1 MWSDFLTIWRL
12 EWKRNRWLW
21 LGAFALM
28 LGGQGTLFLLRE
40 NLPEVLQWFPVGLAF
55 LSPLFFASG
64 MPLMIAKKQLP
75 FFLTLPVGSRKIYWN
90 YYSGSL
96 LLCLTFASTLFL
108 TQEFILRNLIL
119 GISLLL
125 LAHAVMFWGGLLRRD
140 GGGSVVGLLIL
151 FPLYLACYPL
161 IQFLTALFAVLLF
174 HSVEISLILHLLT
187 GEDAPLPTLEYY
199 ITIPLIA
206 LAFALAFALAGA
218 SLWNKEVIR
227 GRKGMKRTVW
237 FTVLLLATPFL
248 AAVLGYVAVSGTDC
262 LLHDYWSRQPGFRS
276 SEKPFRITYPEFY
289 RTTPTWK
296 LEQVPGGAARYVV
309 DPEKVLLFCRRL
321 QNETDTEKRAVT
333 TCDLPFRLG
342 YYNYI
347 PWSMPYFTI
356 SDYNCFPMA
365 LKAFL
370 EQKRWNDA
378 KEILKCSELF
388 FEYIHPQYFELLF
401 TKLYLLRRELDV
413 IYAGNEPE
421 AASVMQVLLKQLEEL
436 SLMPPYLPDV
446 RLPSNTGIFE
456 IPKDIS
462 GDGSLLRRC
471 AEARFRHIFYYWRIA
486 RTNREIRGAAQCV
499 TPEELSRYV
508 KGIIRF
514 VTVGYGKKAWIRK
527 ELNPYV
533 YTYYYLKVFGVA
545 ELRMQIAFLKKG
557 PPPELPEHLKI
568 ENGRITDKITG
579 YSSLTSEGWQ

>member
-1 MWSDFLTIWRL
+1 MIWRL
-12 EWKRNRWLW
+12 EGKQNRWLW

-40 NLPEVLQWFPVGLAF
+40 SLPEVLQWFPVILAF

-64 MPLMIAKKQLP
+64 IPLMIAKKQLP
-75 FFLTLPVGSRKIYWN
+75 LFLTLPVGSRKIYWN

-96 LLCLTFASTLFL
+96 LLCLIFASTLFL
-108 TQEFILRNLIL
+108 TQAFILRNLIL
-119 GISLLL
+119 GTSLLL
-125 LAHAVMFWGGLLRRD
+125 LVHAAMFWGGLLRRD
-140 GGGSVVGLLIL
+140 GSGSVVGLLIL

-161 IQFLTALFAVLLF
+161 IQFLTALLAALSSWSPEIESVLC
-174 HSVEISLILHLLT
+174 LLT
-187 GEDAPLPTLEYY
+187 GENAPLPTSEYY
-199 ITIPLIA
+199 ITVPLIA
-206 LAFALAFALAGA
+206 LASASAFALAGA
-218 SLWNKEVIR
+218 SLWNQEVIR

-237 FTVLLLATPFL
+237 FTVLLLTTPFL
-248 AAVLGYVAVSGTDC
+248 AAVLGYVAVSWADC

-296 LEQVPGGAARYVV
+296 QEHVPGGVKRYVV

-321 QNETDTEKRAVT
+321 QNETDTAKRVMT
-333 TCDLPFRLG
+333 TCDLPFLLD
-342 YYNYI
+342 YYGYI
-347 PWSMPYFTI
+347 PRSLSYFAI

-370 EQKRWNDA
+370 EQKRWDDA
-378 KEILKCSELF
+378 KEILKCSELLF
-388 FEYIHPQYFELLF
+388 VYIHPQYFELLF
-401 TKLYLLRRELDV
+401 TKLYLLRCELKV
-413 IYAGNEPE
+413 ICIYAGDEPE
-421 AASVMQVLLKQLEEL
+421 AASVMQVLLKQLEKL
-436 SLMPPYLPDV
+436 SLSLSYLPDV
-446 RLPSNTGIFE
+446 RLPSNAGIFE

-462 GDGSLLRRC
+462 GDGGLLRRC
-471 AEARFRHIFYYWRIA
+471 ADARFRHIFVYWKIA
-486 RTNREIRGAAQCV
+486 RCNREIRGAVPCG

-533 YTYYYLKVFGVA
+533 YTYYYLKVFGVTG
-545 ELRMQIAFLKKG
+545 LRRRIAFLEKS

-568 ENGRITDKITG
+568 EKDRITDKITG
-579 YSSLTSEGWQ
+579 YSSSTSEGWQ

>member
-12 EWKRNRWLW
+12 EWKRSKWLW

-28 LGGQGTLFLLRE
+28 LGGQGVLLLLKREQSDLFR
-40 NLPEVLQWFPVGLAF
+40 WFPVAMTFLA
-55 LSPLFFASG
+55 PLFFASG
-64 MPLMIAKKQLP
+64 MPSMFAKKQLP
-75 FFLTLPVGSRKIYWN
+75 FFLTLPVGSRKIYWF

-96 LLCLTFASTLFL
+96 LLCLVFASTLFL
-108 TQEFILRNLIL
+108 TQELALPNLIL
-119 GISLLL
+119 GIFLLL
-125 LAHAVMFWGGLLRRD
+125 LAHATVCWGGLLRRD

-174 HSVEISLILHLLT
+174 NSVEISLILHLLT

-206 LAFALAFALAGA
+206 LAFVFVFALAGA
-218 SLWNKEVIR
+218 SLWNKEVIH
-227 GRKGMKRTVW
+227 GRKGLKRTVW
-237 FTVLLLATPFL
+237 FTVFLPAIPFL
-248 AAVLGYVAVSGTDC
+248 LAVLGYTAVSGADC

-276 SEKPFRITYPEFY
+276 DEKPFRITYPEFY
-289 RTTPTWK
+289 RTTPMWK
-296 LEQVPGGAARYVV
+296 LEHVPGRAARYVV

-321 QNETDTEKRAVT
+321 QNETDTAKRAVT
-333 TCDLPFRLG
+333 VYNQPLRLR
-342 YYNYI
+342 YYDYI
-347 PWSMPYFTI
+347 PCSLSYFAI
-356 SDYNCFPMA
+356 SDYNCFPVA

-378 KEILKCSELF
+378 KEILKCSELLF
-388 FEYIHPQYFELLF
+388 GYIHPQYFELLF

-413 IYAGNEPE
+413 IYAGDEPE
-421 AASVMQVLLKQLEEL
+421 AASVMRVLLKQLEKL
-436 SLMPPYLPDV
+436 SLSLPYLPDV
-446 RLPSNTGIFE
+446 RLPSKTGIFE

-462 GDGSLLRRC
+462 EDGSLLRRC
-471 AEARFRHIFYYWRIA
+471 AEARFRHIFYYWNIA
-486 RTNREIRGAAQCV
+486 RTNREIRGAAQCG

-533 YTYYYLKVFGVA
+533 YTYYISQGSRNRL
-545 ELRMQIAFLKKG
+545 IAASNCHSETESAAG
-557 PPPELPEHLKI
+557 
-568 ENGRITDKITG
+568 
-579 YSSLTSEGWQ
+579 TS